1 MKVRFEGGAERTF
14 ELLRE
19 DEANPAQALLTWV
32 APLAA
37 AVLGQAVGDAVDF
50 QGKRVEVM
58 SIASGE

>member
-1 MKVRFEGGAERTF
+1 VKVRFEGGAERTF

-50 QGKRVEVM
+50 QAKRVEVM